1 MREFIE
7 DAMQEKIAGGK
18 PNPFAE
24 FDGGGMRKDGLFD
37 ASKFLAGI
45 VWDAIGETVVAARE
59 GMGWLQKLA
68 AVCAKKGEAISWIT
82 PDGFP
87 VRQSYRNIESRQ
99 IETRFYGKVIKPR
112 MEFETDELDRARQ
125 RNGVAPNWVHSMD
138 GTMLRLFVR
147 GAHGAGVRSF
157 ALIHDSFGGLAADIP
172 AINVALR
179 EAFIAMYQQ
188 TNPVDNFLDDL
199 SPLLA
204 GVPAEDL
211 PARPST
217 GTLDLDAIRESPY
230 CFA

>member
-1 MREFIE
+1 
-7 DAMQEKIAGGK
+7 MQEKIAGGK
-18 PNPFAE
+18 HNPFAE

-45 VWDAIGETVVAARE
+45 VWAAIGETVVAARE
-59 GMGWLQKLA
+59 GMTWLQKLA
-68 AVCAKKGEAISWIT
+68 ALCAKKGDAIGWVT

-87 VRQSYRNIESRQ
+87 VRQSYRGIESRQ
-99 IETRFYGKVIKPR
+99 VETRFYGKVIKPR
-112 MEFETDELDRARQ
+112 MEFETDELDRSRQ

-147 GAHGAGVRSF
+147 GAAGAGVSSF

-172 AINVALR
+172 VINVALR

-188 TNPVDNFLDDL
+188 TNPVLSFLEDL

-204 GVPAEDL
+204 GVDAEDI
-211 PARPST
+211 PVPPST
-217 GTLDLDAIRESPY
+217 GTLNLDDIRDSLY